1 MMFYKKTKNHTKP
14 KKGGTK
20 MLKQFDLDLD
30 EQVIAEKIKAAL
42 PFMNAIQKSYL
53 LGAGEVILMQHKPD
67 PDQPEGDTNEKKPA

>member
-1 MMFYKKTKNHTKP
+1 MMFIEQTNQHKT
-14 KKGGTK
+14 KKGGTE
-20 MLKQFDLDLD
+20 MLKQFDLNLD
-30 EQVIAEKIKAAL
+30 EQEIAEKLKAAL